1 MLIALK
7 KYIDKLTPKLQILV
21 NINYKK
27 YRNEIN
33 DRLNELNKLIKK

>member
-21 NINYKK
+21 NINCKK

-33 DRLNELNKLIKK
+33 NRLNELNKLMKK